1 MSVCFSS
8 PLVPNRGDCWN
19 KMKCFNFFRS
29 SKSWK
34 ILFVCWVSSFLCF
47 SLEHLKKK
55 VPHVCTAEVWVSSP
69 FITEVNKHKTGAAV
83 WALPAEMWT
92 FPTWIFI
99 FQNPWVWIFMFPWM
113 LLRQIRH
120 FYLEYWRNHSSVSAA
135 AAGLVVFF
143 LFEGLKM
150 AEKGQKKRSRT
161 RNIPR
166 PTHAS
171 SIILSQ

>member
-19 KMKCFNFFRS
+19 EMKCFNFFRS

-34 ILFVCWVSSFLCF
+34 ILFCLLGFFISVFLF
-47 SLEHLKKK
+47 GTFKKKKK

-99 FQNPWVWIFMFPWM
+99 FQNPWVWIFVFPWM
-113 LLRQIRH
+113 L
-120 FYLEYWRNHSSVSAA
+120 WRFLPGILTHSFQCLCCCCWTCCIFSFW
-135 AAGLVVFF
+135 GP
-143 LFEGLKM
+143 EM
-150 AEKGQKKRSRT
+150 AEKGQKKKKQ
-161 RNIPR
+161 N
-166 PTHAS
+166 
-171 SIILSQ
+171 